1 MFMTA
6 IARGYRTLREFII
19 LPWVTLAL
27 IGINVVAGVVGG
39 LYWYGPDLLRTPWA
53 AMVFVP
59 DCPLFTFLFAVALV
73 GIWRE
78 RALGKKEWT
87 LFNAITTVGLIKYGL
102 WTITVWV
109 IFWSA
114 GYPATTES
122 VLMTIAHVGMA
133 LEGVMLASFLTNLR
147 WRDILITCGWFFLSD
162 WVDYGLG
169 FRPRMAPGVSETFM
183 MWEMIAATALLSLFL
198 GWMVWR
204 RKHKLAANP
213 QQTIAA

>member
-1 MFMTA
+1 MTA
-6 IARGYRTLREFII
+6 ISRGYNALREFIL

-27 IGINVVAGVVGG
+27 IVINVVAGIVGG
-39 LYWYGPDLLRTPWA
+39 IYWYGPELLKTPWA

-59 DCPLFTFLFAVALV
+59 DCPLFTFLFAIALI
-73 GIWRE
+73 GIYLQRH
-78 RALGKKEWT
+78 GKREWT
-87 LFNAITTVGLIKYGL
+87 LFNAVTTVGLIKYGL

-109 IFWSA
+109 LFWSA
-114 GYPATTES
+114 GYSATTES
-122 VLMTIAHVGMA
+122 VLMTTAHVGMA
-133 LEGVMLASFLTNLR
+133 LEGVVLASFLKKLR
-147 WRDILITCGWFFLSD
+147 WRDVLITCGWFFLSD

-204 RKHKLAANP
+204 RKNAPAP
-213 QQTIAA
+213 GQSEIVTI